1 VKLAVALHPVNEANR
16 EREKANDGKR
26 SRLRPQYMRALLA
39 QGGGLVAPD
48 ANSTLRVTFGRVMG
62 VDPRDGM
69 RYLPQTTLQGVVE
82 KATGEGEFNA
92 PKRQLEAIKA
102 LRAGKKTPYFD
113 AKLGDVPVDFMSDVD
128 TTGGNSGSAVL
139 NSQGELV
146 GLLFDGTLETV
157 ASDFLFD
164 TEKTRSIQVDS
175 RYLLWVWDAVE
186 GAKHLLDEVGIK

>member
-1 VKLAVALHPVNEANR
+1 MTGAGSDIAQAYREARYKDAIDLFLQANR
-16 EREKANDGKR
+16 
-26 SRLRPQYMRALLA
+26 L
-39 QGGGLVAPD
+39 
-48 ANSTLRVTFGRVMG
+48 
-62 VDPRDGM
+62 DPHPELIYNVGQA
-69 RYLPQTTLQGVVE
+69 YE
-82 KATGEGEFNA
+82 
-92 PKRQLEAIKA
+92 
-102 LRAGKKTPYFD
+102 
-113 AKLGDVPVDFMSDVD
+113 KLGDVPVDFMSDVD

-186 GAKHLLDEVGIK
+186 GAKNLLDEVGIK

>member
-1 VKLAVALHPVNEANR
+1 
-16 EREKANDGKR
+16 
-26 SRLRPQYMRALLA
+26 M
-39 QGGGLVAPD
+39 
-48 ANSTLRVTFGRVMG
+48 
-62 VDPRDGM
+62 
-69 RYLPQTTLQGVVE
+69 
-82 KATGEGEFNA
+82 
-92 PKRQLEAIKA
+92 LEAIKA

-175 RYLLWVWDAVE
+175 RYLLWTWDAVE
-186 GAKHLLDEVGIK
+186 GAKNLLDEVGIK